1 MDKVNYSKCPL
12 KKRPILMTKA
22 EDELPLEK
30 DYLNNDEQPVDLS
43 LAAATVPTHK
53 PANSPATCS
62 YNSAEHWSVNAEPRP
77 LPTTPPSE
85 KSVAALTQTK
95 EELARRIWEETRE
108 IARAFPDVFTREE
121 IARSLARLGYGDFP
135 LPPEDEAL
143 GDRVPTTEM
152 QAQRPTMAAQQHYE
166 GITPPPPPMT
176 ITTSALQCDL
186 DLLSSREIKQE
197 IDVDNYEPV
206 EGFRN
211 FNNNLL
217 KSIAE
222 YEDCLQPQVYSM
234 PVQQALQ
241 QQQQERISTAPL
253 RTLQNEVQPENLYYQ
268 SERCDFEPQDL
279 SIKNDMPARRI
290 LGENINLQ
298 NVARAL
304 LSMQQMG
311 SSSLNNN
318 NNLLHA
324 PNLQE
329 ERSSANSPN
338 GSTTL
343 KIKANNDLYYQCQ
356 QCNKCYSTYAGLVK
370 HQQTHAFEST
380 EYKIIRS
387 AASADATGALEA
399 AGEFSSDKAAA
410 LIHSSSIASAQ
421 SAQKPVGVP
430 RYHCKDCGKSY
441 STYSGL
447 SKHEQFHCPA
457 AEGNQVKKVF
467 NCKNC
472 DKSYISLGALKM
484 HIRTHTLPCKCPIC
498 GKAFSRP
505 WLLQGHIRTH
515 TGEKPFSCQHCNRAF
530 ADRSNLRAHMQTH
543 SDVKKYS
550 CPTCTKSFSRISLLG
565 KHLQSGCQQ
574 SPHSASPTS
583 STENL
588 SATTA
593 SGANALHAIR
603 SGEGGGGFSHH
614 QQLQQHMQ
622 RLQQQNAYSDENVT
636 AVSGAQQQQQHVNG
650 AMPAFYY
657 ADSLGS
663 SGGEDD
669 DLDEMEYTTAS
680 PLAPTNTAPASA
692 QQHPQPMALMATH
705 LGDY

>member
-1 MDKVNYSKCPL
+1 MNKVNYSKCPL
-12 KKRPILMTKA
+12 KKRPIMTLKYDVEEQQLRQERPECA
-22 EDELPLEK
+22 
-30 DYLNNDEQPVDLS
+30 DYLDQDEGPVDLS
-43 LAAATVPTHK
+43 LAARAAASHK
-53 PANSPATCS
+53 SELSPAPPAYYGTNACKWAD
-62 YNSAEHWSVNAEPRP
+62 SAESTP
-77 LPTTPPSE
+77 LPTPPLTE
-85 KSVAALTQTK
+85 KSTTALTQTK

-135 LPPEDEAL
+135 LPPEDVVCGKA
-143 GDRVPTTEM
+143 DTEPETE
-152 QAQRPTMAAQQHYE
+152 QQRQQQCPRYD
-166 GITPPPPPMT
+166 GITPPPP
-176 ITTSALQCDL
+176 SALTQPATL
-186 DLLSSREIKQE
+186 PLEPNFMERKIKQE
-197 IDVDNYEPV
+197 ICVDNYAPA

-211 FNNNLL
+211 YNNNLL

-222 YEDCLQPQVYSM
+222 YEDCLAPQTYSM
-234 PVQQALQ
+234 QTEQRLQ
-241 QQQQERISTAPL
+241 QQQRASPATWQTQQEKTF
-253 RTLQNEVQPENLYYQ
+253 NYEPEQ
-268 SERCDFEPQDL
+268 HDFEPQDL
-279 SIKNDMPARRI
+279 TVRNELPARRV
-290 LGENINLQ
+290 LGENINLH

-304 LSMQQMG
+304 LSMQQ
-311 SSSLNNN
+311 SASNNSN
-318 NNLLHA
+318 NITHA
-324 PNLQE
+324 PSIQE
-329 ERSSANSPN
+329 ERRPADSPN
-338 GSTTL
+338 ESGL
-343 KIKANNDLYYQCQ
+343 KIKTNNDLYYQCQ

-387 AASADATGALEA
+387 AGNADAPSALEA

-410 LIHSSSIASAQ
+410 LIHSSSVASAQ

-447 SKHEQFHCPA
+447 SKHQQFHCPA

-472 DKSYISLGALKM
+472 DKTYVSLGALKM

-550 CPTCTKSFSRISLLG
+550 CPSCTKSFSRISLLG
-565 KHLQSGCQQ
+565 KHLQGGCQQ

-588 SATTA
+588 LVAATATA
-593 SGANALHAIR
+593 TSTTMPAAV
-603 SGEGGGGFSHH
+603 SGESGFSQ

-622 RLQQQNAYSDENVT
+622 RLQHSAYNDEN
-636 AVSGAQQQQQHVNG
+636 
-650 AMPAFYY
+650 MPEEQPHLHAAPAYYY

-663 SGGEDD
+663 SGGDEAE
-669 DLDEMEYTTAS
+669 LDEMHYSATE
-680 PLAPTNTAPASA
+680 LPTQA
-692 QQHPQPMALMATH
+692 QQQPIALMSPPV
-705 LGDY
+705 GEY

>member
-1 MDKVNYSKCPL
+1 MDKVNYRKCPL
-12 KKRPILMTKA
+12 KKRPIMMLEQEEQQSERMDCLDQ
-22 EDELPLEK
+22 DEG
-30 DYLNNDEQPVDLS
+30 PVDLS
-43 LAAATVPTHK
+43 LAAGAAPMHQPISSPPPTPAPSTYAAT
-53 PANSPATCS
+53 
-62 YNSAEHWSVNAEPRP
+62 YQFGQDNAEQRTA
-77 LPTTPPSE
+77 LPTPPPSE
-85 KSVAALTQTK
+85 KSVGVFTQSK

-135 LPPEDEAL
+135 LPPEDEVCGKEEAES
-143 GDRVPTTEM
+143 RSEP
-152 QAQRPTMAAQQHYE
+152 QRQQQYD
-166 GITPPPPPMT
+166 GITPPPPT
-176 ITTSALQCDL
+176 VNAEFAA
-186 DLLSSREIKQE
+186 REIKQE
-197 IDVDNYEPV
+197 IIEVDNYVPIA
-206 EGFRN
+206 GLRN
-211 FNNNLL
+211 YNNNLL

-222 YEDCLQPQVYSM
+222 YEDCIQPQAYGM
-234 PVQQALQ
+234 QAQQMLPQLQ
-241 QQQQERISTAPL
+241 QPQQHIAATPQSMQQVPQA
-253 RTLQNEVQPENLYYQ
+253 ENCYYQ
-268 SERCDFEPQDL
+268 AERRDYEPQDL
-279 SIKNDMPARRI
+279 SVKNDLPARRV
-290 LGENINLQ
+290 LGENINLH

-304 LSMQQMG
+304 LSMQQI
-311 SSSLNNN
+311 STNNN
-318 NNLLHA
+318 HAMHA
-324 PNLQE
+324 PSMHE
-329 ERSSANSPN
+329 ERCTTESPN
-338 GSTTL
+338 ANTL
-343 KIKANNDLYYQCQ
+343 KIKTNNDLYYQCQ

-370 HQQTHAFEST
+370 HQQTHAYEST

-387 AASADATGALEA
+387 VNNAEAPGALEA

-410 LIHSSSIASAQ
+410 LIHSSSVASAQ

-447 SKHEQFHCPA
+447 SKHQQFHCPA

-472 DKSYISLGALKM
+472 DKTYVSLGALKM

-550 CPTCTKSFSRISLLG
+550 CPSCTKSFSRISLLG
-565 KHLQSGCQQ
+565 KHLQGGCQQ

-588 SATTA
+588 TAYAASAA
-593 SGANALHAIR
+593 SAGHI
-603 SGEGGGGFSHH
+603 GEGGFSQ

-622 RLQQQNAYSDENVT
+622 RLQQGAYNDEN
-636 AVSGAQQQQQHVNG
+636 
-650 AMPAFYY
+650 MPAERQQPSAYYY

-663 SGGEDD
+663 SGDD
-669 DLDEMEYTTAS
+669 QEELEEMRYSGTT
-680 PLAPTNTAPASA
+680 PPPPIQSA
-692 QQHPQPMALMATH
+692 QPQQQQPMALMAAQA
-705 LGDY
+705 GEY

>member
-12 KKRPILMTKA
+12 KKRPIMLLEQEEQQPERMDCLDQ
-22 EDELPLEK
+22 DEG
-30 DYLNNDEQPVDLS
+30 PVDLS
-43 LAAATVPTHK
+43 LAAGVAPAYKPTSSPP
-53 PANSPATCS
+53 PAPAPTT
-62 YNSAEHWSVNAEPRP
+62 YAETYQFTQDNAEQHT
-77 LPTTPPSE
+77 PTPPPSE
-85 KSVAALTQTK
+85 KSVGVFTQNK

-135 LPPEDEAL
+135 LPPEDEVC
-143 GDRVPTTEM
+143 GKEETEPRPE
-152 QAQRPTMAAQQHYE
+152 AQRQPQYD
-166 GITPPPPPMT
+166 GITPPP
-176 ITTSALQCDL
+176 TTAEPEFAAL
-186 DLLSSREIKQE
+186 EIKQE
-197 IDVDNYEPV
+197 IIEVENYVPAAEL
-206 EGFRN
+206 RN
-211 FNNNLL
+211 YNNNLL

-222 YEDCLQPQVYSM
+222 YEDC
-234 PVQQALQ
+234 VQTPAYGMQAEQLPPQ
-241 QQQQERISTAPL
+241 QQQQHLTAVPQ
-253 RTLQNEVQPENLYYQ
+253 TMPQAENFYYQ
-268 SERCDFEPQDL
+268 TERRDFEPQDL
-279 SIKNDMPARRI
+279 SVKTDMPARRV
-290 LGENINLQ
+290 LGENINLH

-304 LSMQQMG
+304 LSMQQIG
-311 SSSLNNN
+311 NNN
-318 NNLLHA
+318 NNNNNIVQH
-324 PNLQE
+324 E
-329 ERSSANSPN
+329 ERRTADSPN
-338 GSTTL
+338 ANTL
-343 KIKANNDLYYQCQ
+343 KIKTNNDLYYQCQ

-387 AASADATGALEA
+387 VNSAEAPGALEA

-410 LIHSSSIASAQ
+410 LIHSSSVASAQ

-447 SKHEQFHCPA
+447 SKHQQFHCPA

-472 DKSYISLGALKM
+472 DKTYVSLGALKM

-550 CPTCTKSFSRISLLG
+550 CPSCTKSFSRISLLG
-565 KHLQSGCQQ
+565 KHLQGGCQQ
-574 SPHSASPTS
+574 SPHSGSPTS

-588 SATTA
+588 AAFAASATTA
-593 SGANALHAIR
+593 GQV
-603 SGEGGGGFSHH
+603 GEGGFSQ

-622 RLQQQNAYSDENVT
+622 RLQQGAYNDENIP
-636 AVSGAQQQQQHVNG
+636 AERQQPS
-650 AMPAFYY
+650 AYYY

-663 SGGEDD
+663 SGG
-669 DLDEMEYTTAS
+669 DEEELEEMHYSSSTT
-680 PLAPTNTAPASA
+680 PPPTAQSA
-692 QQHPQPMALMATH
+692 QAQTQQAMALMAAH
-705 LGDY
+705 GGEY